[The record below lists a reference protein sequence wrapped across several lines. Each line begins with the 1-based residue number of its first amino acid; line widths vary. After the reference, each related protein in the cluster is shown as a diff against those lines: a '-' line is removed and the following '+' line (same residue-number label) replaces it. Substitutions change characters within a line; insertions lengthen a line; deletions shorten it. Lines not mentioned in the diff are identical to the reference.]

1 MEIHLLAAERWRLH
15 VRACLGGCVAQEE
28 VRDLNEQM
36 ELLKIKST
44 NVKLKTDK

>member
-1 MEIHLLAAERWRLH
+1 MKS
-15 VRACLGGCVAQEE
+15 ACVCMYLGGLVAGGD

-44 NVKLKTDK
+44 I

>member
-1 MEIHLLAAERWRLH
+1 MR
-15 VRACLGGCVAQEE
+15 VCLGGRVAQG
-28 VRDLNEQM
+28 DLNEQM